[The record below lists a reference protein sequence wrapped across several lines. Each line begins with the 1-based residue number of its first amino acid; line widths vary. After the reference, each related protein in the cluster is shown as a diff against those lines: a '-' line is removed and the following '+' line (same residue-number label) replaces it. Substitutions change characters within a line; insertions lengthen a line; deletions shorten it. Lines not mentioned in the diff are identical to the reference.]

1 MKEYVK
7 ISPTERPKTAKKMT
21 NSVKAFFPAFYHHI
35 GQNHNAC
42 DAELILLIA
51 MNLLD
56 YFFDRDKML
65 KALEGW
71 RMLRLPAAWMLSARR
86 LQVFYSAGPSCRGS
100 EGDVSRLMP
109 GLAFVQVKLLM
120 RSYSLEPISQPI

>member
-1 MKEYVK
+1 MRKNLDG
-7 ISPTERPKTAKKMT
+7 T
-21 NSVKAFFPAFYHHI
+21 AFYHHI

-65 KALEGW
+65 KAMEG
-71 RMLRLPAAWMLSARR
+71 
-86 LQVFYSAGPSCRGS
+86 
-100 EGDVSRLMP
+100 
-109 GLAFVQVKLLM
+109 
-120 RSYSLEPISQPI
+120 